1 MVDFDLTPLKK
12 AILRLEEGLIRY
24 QEDISDIQIR
34 DGLVQRFEFT
44 YEISHKI
51 LKLIFLKYFSN
62 VL

>member
-51 LKLIFLKYFSN
+51 LKRYL
-62 VL
+62 